1 MEFMRKY
8 WPMLIMAFGLMSSAL
23 AAQIQVTTNA
33 TDIKEIKEDIKNMDG
48 QRTEQAIIKNNQ
60 KHMRESLKEIKQ
72 LLQEIK
78 K

>member
-48 QRTEQAIIKNNQ
+48 QRTEQAVMKANQ
-60 KHMRESLKEIKQ
+60 ENMKETLKEIKQ
-72 LLQEIK
+72 LLREIK